1 MKIKK
6 ILITAITIITNVVM
20 TQAQNVNIPDTIF
33 KAALVNSASINTNM
47 DTEIQITEAAAYYG
61 DMYLSGLGITDLT
74 GIEAF
79 SALTSLYCPNN
90 QLTSLD
96 LTGAVSLTLLYCH
109 NNQLTSLDLTGAQG
123 LTYLNCQ
130 NNLLTSI
137 DLTGA
142 QALTYLYCQHNQ
154 LTNLNLTGAST
165 LMNLY
170 CQNNQLTS
178 IDLTGLTG
186 ISTLN
191 CESNLLTTLTLAGT
205 SSLTALD
212 CGYNQLTNIDISTNI
227 NLNYLWCNNNLL
239 TSIDVTNNVSLVKL
253 FCYNNQLMYLDLS
266 TIPLSYL
273 FCFNNQ
279 LTSLNLKNHIYFNF
293 LNAENNLNL
302 SCIEVDDPI
311 MSTLYWSYSIPLSTY
326 FTENCEATGIDN
338 TPIDNTIMAYPNPT
352 TGKLFLTEKGD
363 ITLTDLSGNL
373 LLEEKNTNQLD
384 ISALPAGMYF
394 LNVGENN
401 QQIVK
406 VIKE

>member
-1 MKIKK
+1 
-6 ILITAITIITNVVM
+6 
-20 TQAQNVNIPDTIF
+20 
-33 KAALVNSASINTNM
+33 
-47 DTEIQITEAAAYYG
+47 
-61 DMYLSGLGITDLT
+61 
-74 GIEAF
+74 
-79 SALTSLYCPNN
+79 
-90 QLTSLD
+90 
-96 LTGAVSLTLLYCH
+96 
-109 NNQLTSLDLTGAQG
+109 
-123 LTYLNCQ
+123 
-130 NNLLTSI
+130 
-137 DLTGA
+137 
-142 QALTYLYCQHNQ
+142 
-154 LTNLNLTGAST
+154 
-165 LMNLY
+165 MNLY